1 MSSPTK
7 DGLTTN
13 KGCEGCYL
21 EEDFLLKLE
30 DESLRQQ
37 IQENEK
43 LQHEWEE
50 IITKK
55 KENAEHQLQLD
66 KEAASSILA
75 EEATND
81 RKWREQLK
89 KEEDEEYE
97 FYLEFGCYP
106 YQVFGSDSEYETD

>member
-1 MSSPTK
+1 MSSPTN
-7 DGLTTN
+7 DDLTTN
-13 KGCEGCYL
+13 KECGGFYL

-30 DESLRQQ
+30 DERLRQQ
-37 IQENEK
+37 IEENEK
-43 LQHEWEE
+43 IQREWEE
-50 IITKK
+50 SIMKK
-55 KENAEHQLQLD
+55 KDDEEHQLQLD

-81 RKWREQLK
+81 REWREQLK

-97 FYLEFGCYP
+97 FFLEFGCYP